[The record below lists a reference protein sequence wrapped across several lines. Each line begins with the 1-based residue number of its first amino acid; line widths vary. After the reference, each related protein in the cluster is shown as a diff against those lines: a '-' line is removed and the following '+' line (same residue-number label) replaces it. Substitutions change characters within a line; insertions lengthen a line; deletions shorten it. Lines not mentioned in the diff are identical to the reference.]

1 MEFIKKYWKYILLV
15 LIYTVLVSFIS
26 ISAYKSYLGNK
37 INKTFEETFNTI
49 SDSFNNKEN
58 SSIENKDISNQII
71 STKPISLNETLTT
84 QDWEITLIG
93 TEFSQDV
100 IPPTPDTF
108 YSHYQ
113 VKDTTNT
120 YLVVKLDMKN
130 ISTISLHADDNI
142 SLKAIYDGK
151 YEYTGFSTLL
161 AQDNSDFD
169 YTNITS
175 IAPLTKRTLYY
186 LIEMPKD
193 ITVDDKNIEIQL
205 MAYQDKYVYR
215 ISKTKLESDINSNN
229 VTNKEVSNTN
239 TTQISTNN
247 STTTKKSSNTTQKK
261 ETSESINPYE
271 ENVIYFYDAA
281 NSNDSQN
288 SNSLDSYIKNNISN
302 QPIPELPSNTN
313 ELNADFIIEG
323 TGF

>member
-58 SSIENKDISNQII
+58 NSIESEDISNQIV
-71 STKPISLNETLTT
+71 STKPINLNETLTT

-100 IPPTPDTF
+100 IPPTPATF

-142 SLKAIYDGK
+142 SLKAICDGK

-193 ITVDDKNIEIQL
+193 ISVDDKDIEIQL
-205 MAYQDKYVYR
+205 SAYQDKYVYK
-215 ISKTKLESDINSNN
+215 ISKTQETDMNSND
-229 VTNKEVSNTN
+229 VTNKENISNTN
-239 TTQISTNN
+239 TNQISTNT
-247 STTTKKSSNTTQKK
+247 STTTKKSSNATHKKDTT
-261 ETSESINPYE
+261 ETNPYE

-281 NSNDSQN
+281 NSNESQN

-302 QPIPELPSNTN
+302 EPIPELPSNTN
-313 ELNADFIIEG
+313 ELNTDFIIEG

>member
-58 SSIENKDISNQII
+58 NSIESEDISNQIV
-71 STKPISLNETLTT
+71 STKTINLNETLTT

-100 IPPTPDTF
+100 IPPTPATF

-193 ITVDDKNIEIQL
+193 ISVDDKDIEIQL
-205 MAYQDKYVYR
+205 YAYQDKYVYK
-215 ISKTKLESDINSNN
+215 ISKTQESDMSSND
-229 VTNKEVSNTN
+229 VTSKENLSNT
-239 TTQISTNN
+239 STNQTSTN
-247 STTTKKSSNTTQKK
+247 TNTTTKKSSNATQKK
-261 ETSESINPYE
+261 DTTEINPYE

-281 NSNDSQN
+281 NSNESQN
-288 SNSLDSYIKNNISN
+288 SNSLDFYIKNNISN
-302 QPIPELPSNTN
+302 EPIPELPSNTN